1 MARGYSE
8 SRHEAGDHGYTPSRP
23 MRRAESQRVYGDKP
37 AAGQYDEL
45 KARGF
50 TAHYAESPVIESGD
64 QQPRTLPRH
73 RGQTRSRASTLTR
86 PRSEAARSGSRASR
100 PAAGAKSQV
109 TRSRSWGARPA
120 GVVVYNRHGEPV
132 ETAQPGTLQTPS
144 KPPSTIGVGY
154 RPNTALSGKSVRS
167 SGTNMT
173 AASGLSTVKSKN
185 TMKAGLAVETMS
197 APNPFCPNTKGVC
210 CLMVLTN
217 LSIILI
223 CIGFIIVLQL
233 TDPPVVWNIGIV
245 ILVAGIASLFVT
257 LIYCMCICQ
266 ETSTN
271 RAGQPPPGEL
281 YWTHHWQKN
290 FTIPELSTK
299 QSVERWEDED
309 RFPEDNVSDTSSRDY
324 PRLYLESDYGQ
335 RTDRENDLDTDL
347 ERAERERERRG
358 NRYDRDESPQRY

>member
-1 MARGYSE
+1 MARGYTE
-8 SRHEAGDHGYTPSRP
+8 PDPDYRPSRP
-23 MRRAESQRVYGDKP
+23 TRRAESQRYGERHTV
-37 AAGQYDEL
+37 AGYS
-45 KARGF
+45 
-50 TAHYAESPVIESGD
+50 AHYAESPVISNEAGP
-64 QQPRTLPRH
+64 PRTLPRSKSAAS
-73 RGQTRSRASTLTR
+73 RSRNSTLPR
-86 PRSEAARSGSRASR
+86 PEVSRSASRASR
-100 PAAGAKSQV
+100 PGAPGTTLSKV
-109 TRSRSWGARPA
+109 TRSRSWGARPG

-132 ETAQPGTLQTPS
+132 ESPAGQLPPP
-144 KPPSTIGVGY
+144 KAPSTVGVGY
-154 RPNTALSGKSVRS
+154 RPNTALSGTKSMRSVRS
-167 SGTNMT
+167 NGTNMT
-173 AASGLSTVKSKN
+173 GASGLSTVKSKN

-217 LSIILI
+217 LSLILI

-245 ILVAGIASLFVT
+245 ILAAGIISLFVT

-266 ETSTN
+266 ETTTT
-271 RAGQPPPGEL
+271 RPGQPPPGEL

-299 QSVERWEDED
+299 QTVERWEDED

-347 ERAERERERRG
+347 ERVEKERERRG
-358 NRYDRDESPQRY
+358 SNRYEMRDREDSPGRY